1 MKGSWVRP
9 GDSSGRGTC
18 HCHASRVGS
27 SRSIATTRWPLPN
40 SAVLWPSSGNRSD
53 SGWRRVHTLALRWAV
68 ASGPVSGSGIASE
81 PSTRLAADCTGDWIN
96 GPSLR
101 LHGPS
106 SGGVPASQRSQLGS
120 IPAPIPGRCRSAQA
134 ALRSAR
140 SSASCRARFASVVRS
155 GCQTSG
161 WASSMGIGPRR
172 LRATSRKPS
181 GSDRANRSSCRVARP
196 MRRVPRLPIEMVRS
210 GKISDPCRVSS
221 QSCNCWAAAAGF
233 SPARREICISESTSW

>member
-27 SRSIATTRWPLPN
+27 SRSIATTRWPLPK
-40 SAVLWPSSGNRSD
+40 SAVRWPSSGNKSD
-53 SGWRRVHTLALRWAV
+53 RGWRRDHTWALRWAV
-68 ASGPVSGSGIASE
+68 ASGPVSGIGIASE
-81 PSTRLAADCTGDWIN
+81 PSTRLAADSTGGRIN

-106 SGGVPASQRSQLGS
+106 SGGVPSNQRNQLGS

-140 SSASCRARFASVVRS
+140 SSASCRARFASVPRS

-161 WASSMGIGPRR
+161 CASSMGIGPSR

-181 GSDRANRSSCRVARP
+181 GSDRENRSSCRTARP
-196 MRRVPRLPIEMVRS
+196 IRMVPRLPIEMGWS
-210 GKISDPCRVSS
+210 GKISDPCRISS
-221 QSCNCWAAAAGF
+221 QSC
-233 SPARREICISESTSW
+233 IC